1 MAVPQIPRKWTCLTG
16 WLTKRRISGRL
27 SYNFAKREGRK
38 SLVREKDRRRWTGPA
53 VRGNASYI
61 HASSI
66 DILSVTFLLFQGVD
80 VFLGLL
86 GGFGALFLD
95 DLMKGSVDVF
105 RHPRSVAADVKD
117 RAILQPIE

>member
-27 SYNFAKREGRK
+27 SYNFAMREGRK
-38 SLVREKDRRRWTGPA
+38 SLVQEKDRRRWTGPA

-66 DILSVTFLLFQGVD
+66 DILSVTFLLFKRRRRIPRHR
-80 VFLGLL
+80 
-86 GGFGALFLD
+86 GFGALFLD
-95 DLMKGSVDVF
+95 DLMKGSVDVL
-105 RHPRSVAADVKD
+105 RHPRSIAADVKD